1 MPSPSGKQ
9 IVRVVY
15 VSVQVLM
22 SNDSPVTTSTHV
34 TFPESEAD
42 IETLALL
49 PPDEADTLTDD
60 ADD

>member
-34 TFPESEAD
+34 VFPDNEAD
-42 IETLALL
+42 TETLALL
-49 PPDEADTLTDD
+49 PPDEADTLTDE